1 MRIGELSR
9 RTGAT
14 PRSLRLYEQAGLI
27 ASLRSPNGY
36 RWYDE
41 STVVRVRNIR
51 HLLHAGLTLD
61 DVQAFVPCLDGDV
74 SAAPPSAEG
83 VRIARERLRAIDVR
97 IAAQQDVRDR
107 LAERLDSLTT
117 YGTGPRPG

>member
-36 RWYDE
+36 RCYDE
-41 STVVRVRNIR
+41 STVIRVRNIR

-83 VRIARERLRAIDVR
+83 VHIARSAS
-97 IAAQQDVRDR
+97 AQSTFGSPLSRTSVTAWRS
-107 LAERLDSLTT
+107 ASTA
-117 YGTGPRPG
+117 